1 MPRKRGRACG
11 TIATQSLSS
20 SIGVGGEGMLQ
31 TLIEAEGEFVS
42 TLAGKLSSLQHGN
55 ATFPIPISSNNESI
69 WKKKKYSKMLPGHG
83 LLTTSIVQPKFSM
96 GPGEGVPLR
105 ERSVFYAALPTSCLI
120 AEFRLE
126 CYCLDLMDFA
136 YTPLLSWCKHLS
148 YSVHKFRLSRCVVP
162 MCVQAMQHLSS
173 ASSSQKNALFLPWYG
188 GWDKYTFT

>member
-1 MPRKRGRACG
+1 MCLHWQGSSPPCSMAM
-11 TIATQSLSS
+11 QHFQFLSP
-20 SIGVGGEGMLQ
+20 
-31 TLIEAEGEFVS
+31 LIINLEE
-42 TLAGKLSSLQHGN
+42 
-55 ATFPIPISSNNESI
+55 
-69 WKKKKYSKMLPGHG
+69 KKYSKMLPGHG

-173 ASSSQKNALFLPWYG
+173 ASSSQKNALFLP
-188 GWDKYTFT
+188 